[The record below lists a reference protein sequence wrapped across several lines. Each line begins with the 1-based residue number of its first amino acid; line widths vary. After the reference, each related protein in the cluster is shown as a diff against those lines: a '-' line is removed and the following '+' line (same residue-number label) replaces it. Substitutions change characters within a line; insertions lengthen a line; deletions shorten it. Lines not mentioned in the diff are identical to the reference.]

1 MPSLKPMLFDRKLL
15 PKVWGG
21 RALEQVMGMP
31 LPAGEAIGETWEL
44 FDRPDGSSR
53 IRGAGGTLADVMR
66 TNAEELL
73 GRGVA
78 VGHGGRFPLLLK
90 FIDARDALSVQV
102 HPDDEQ
108 ARAESDSGK
117 DEAWLVL
124 HAGPDARMIRGFR
137 PGVQREQFSAVAH
150 TQAVE
155 SLLWSFRPEVGDCVH
170 VPPGTVHAIGPDV
183 VVFEVQQNSDVT
195 YRLYDWGRP
204 REVHVQKA
212 LAVTAID
219 DQHSAAARPIT
230 VPRTLDDGGVE
241 LIASRHFR
249 LRRYQLQRPFTL
261 LLNGTFATVT
271 VLAGRGM
278 LGWRSGGNDAP
289 LPLAPGDTVLVPA
302 CMERVFLSPI
312 GRLDLAVA
320 GPGIV
325 SATART
331 GSR

>member
-1 MPSLKPMLFDRKLL
+1 MPPSLKPMLFDRKLL

-21 RALEQVMGMP
+21 RALESVMGMR
-31 LPAGEAIGETWEL
+31 LPVGESIGETWEL
-44 FDRPDGSSR
+44 FDRPDGSSVV
-53 IRGAGGTLADVMR
+53 RGGTTTLADLMHSDR
-66 TNAEELL
+66 EALL

-78 VGHGGRFPLLLK
+78 AGHGGRFPLLLK

-108 ARAESDSGK
+108 ARAEKDGGK

-124 HAGPDARMIRGFR
+124 HSGPTARIIRGFR
-137 PGVQREQFSAVAH
+137 PGVQREQFAAVAH

-155 SLLWSFRPEVGDCVH
+155 QLLWAFRPEPGDCVH

-195 YRLYDWGRP
+195 YRLYDWGRS

-212 LAVTAID
+212 IAVTSMEPRPVRAD
-219 DQHSAAARPIT
+219 RPVTSARC
-230 VPRTLDDGGVE
+230 LDDGGVE
-241 LIASRHFR
+241 LVATPSFR
-249 LRRYQLQRPFTL
+249 LRRYALQRPFTL
-261 LLNGTFATVT
+261 PTDGTFATIT

-278 LGWRSGGNDAP
+278 LGWRSGGDDAP
-289 LPLAPGDTVLVPA
+289 IHLAPGDTVLVPG
-302 CMERVFLSPI
+302 CLEGVFLSPI

-320 GPGIV
+320 GPGG
-325 SATART
+325 R
-331 GSR
+331 

>member
-21 RALEQVMGMP
+21 RALESVMGMR

-44 FDRPDGSSR
+44 FDRPEGSSTV
-53 IRGAGGTLADVMR
+53 RGATTTLADLMR
-66 TNAEELL
+66 TDREALL
-73 GRGVA
+73 GRDVA
-78 VGHGGRFPLLLK
+78 PGHGGRFPLLLK

-108 ARAESDSGK
+108 ARIDADGGK

-124 HAGPDARMIRGFR
+124 HAGPTARIIRGFR
-137 PGVQREQFSAVAH
+137 PGVQREQFTAVAH

-155 SLLWSFRPEVGDCVH
+155 QLLWAFRPEAGDCVH

-183 VVFEVQQNSDVT
+183 VVFEVQQNSDLT

-212 LAVTAID
+212 IAVTTL
-219 DQHSAAARPIT
+219 DQRPARGDRPVT
-230 VPRTLDDGGVE
+230 VSRNLDDGGVE
-241 LIASRHFR
+241 LVATPAFR
-249 LRRYQLQRPFTL
+249 LRRYALQRPFTL
-261 LLNGTFATVT
+261 PTDGVFATVT

-278 LGWRSGGNDAP
+278 LGWRSGGDDAP
-289 LPLAPGDTVLVPA
+289 IQLTPGDTVLVPG
-302 CMERVFLSPI
+302 CMESVFLSPI

-320 GPGIV
+320 GPGG
-325 SATART
+325 R
-331 GSR
+331 